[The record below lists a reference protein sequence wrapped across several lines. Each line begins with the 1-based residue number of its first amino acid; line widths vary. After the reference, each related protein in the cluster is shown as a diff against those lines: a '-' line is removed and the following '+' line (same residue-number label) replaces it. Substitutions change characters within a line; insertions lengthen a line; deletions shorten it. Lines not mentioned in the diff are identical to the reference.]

1 MRNRPLSQLR
11 CPTSRPRPVGSFRA
25 QTGFTLVALVVITTV
40 RTILVAAAM
49 PMWSQIVK
57 RDREAELVFRGMQY
71 AEAIRVF
78 QLRFQRYPV
87 SLEELLNANPRCLRQ
102 LWADPMTDEGQW
114 GLVVAQSGRPAGQRR
129 RGGQTGAE
137 RRERLARANQ
147 GQNQEQ
153 GLGGLTVGSE
163 PQELAGGSAPGGRA
177 SSLSGRQAMGP
188 IQGVQSRSTE
198 TGVRTFMGSDKYSEW
213 QFSADLIPV
222 PAVVPGSLNLLRAN
236 SESVGRSFP
245 PGLEPKQ
252 GTAPGAGQGPK
263 GGRRPGQNQ
272 QRRRPGG

>member
-1 MRNRPLSQLR
+1 MSHPRRQGIASRSSLSR
-11 CPTSRPRPVGSFRA
+11 SR
-25 QTGFTLVALVVITTV
+25 QKGFTLVALVVITTV
-40 RTILVAAAM
+40 MTILVAAAM

-57 RDREAELVFRGMQY
+57 RDREAELVFRGLQY

-102 LWADPMTDEGQW
+102 LWKDPMTDSGEW
-114 GLVVAQSGRPAGQRR
+114 GLVVAQSGRPAGQGRR
-129 RGGQTGAE
+129 VRQTRGE
-137 RRERLARANQ
+137 RMQRLSQ
-147 GQNQEQ
+147 VNQEQ
-153 GLGGLTVGSE
+153 EEARQQGGLTIGSD

-188 IQGVQSRSTE
+188 IQGVHSRSTE
-198 TGVRTFMGSDKYSEW
+198 LGVRTFMGSEAYNEW
-213 QFSADLIPV
+213 QFSTDLLPV

-236 SESVGRSFP
+236 NDWVGRSFP

-252 GTAPGAGQGPK
+252 GGAPGAGQTPD
-263 GGRRPGQNQ
+263 GGRNRNQ
-272 QRRRPGG
+272 KKQGARPGG